1 MQIGILLFNDVE
13 ELDFAGP
20 LEVFGVAARI
30 AGEIQVHTISKNG
43 EPVRC
48 RYGLRVHPDQS
59 FATSPQLDLLIVPGG
74 KGARESERYDS
85 ATLEFIRDHA

>member
-1 MQIGILLFNDVE
+1 M
-13 ELDFAGP
+13 
-20 LEVFGVAARI
+20 VF
-30 AGEIQVHTISKNG
+30 EYT
-43 EPVRC
+43 
-48 RYGLRVHPDQS
+48 PDQS